1 MLQPEL
7 KMRRDKI
14 RVLMA
19 QQNIEAA
26 LITCNVNLLYTYG
39 RIVSGYLYLPL
50 HSPALLFIKRPNNIT
65 GEHVFPIRKPEQIPD
80 LIKENNL
87 PMPQKLCW
95 KATNFR
101 LQNTIALLLFSL
113 NRKL

>member
-50 HSPALLFIKRPNNIT
+50 HSPALLFINVPTISPANMY
-65 GEHVFPIRKPEQIPD
+65 FP
-80 LIKENNL
+80 
-87 PMPQKLCW
+87 
-95 KATNFR
+95 
-101 LQNTIALLLFSL
+101 SV
-113 NRKL
+113 NRNRFQT

>member
-65 GEHVFPIRKPEQIPD
+65 KKKPN
-80 LIKENNL
+80 LIL
-87 PMPQKLCW
+87 TGMPHYSKV
-95 KATNFR
+95 
-101 LQNTIALLLFSL
+101 
-113 NRKL
+113 

>member
-50 HSPALLFIKRPNNIT
+50 HSPALLFIKRPNN
-65 GEHVFPIRKPEQIPD
+65 
-80 LIKENNL
+80 
-87 PMPQKLCW
+87 C
-95 KATNFR
+95 
-101 LQNTIALLLFSL
+101 LLYTSPSP
-113 NRKL
+113 RDCS

>member
-39 RIVSGYLYLPL
+39 RIVSGYLYFTSPL
-50 HSPALLFIKRPNNIT
+50 TGFI
-65 GEHVFPIRKPEQIPD
+65 IPQT
-80 LIKENNL
+80 
-87 PMPQKLCW
+87 PQQYHRRTC
-95 KATNFR
+95 
-101 LQNTIALLLFSL
+101 ISHP
-113 NRKL
+113 